1 MNTKQKTI
9 VVGAAVF
16 LLIILTSKKTSAM
29 SVNLPAEKLVRRFE
43 ASNDVKKYLQAY
55 QDSAGIWT
63 IGWGS
68 TYHQDLKRPVR
79 EGDVITEQTALRWMR
94 NTLATLMSRVKALI
108 KVPVNVNE
116 EGALVSLVYN
126 IGIGA
131 FSKSTLLRLL
141 NSNAPRIQV
150 ADQFLV
156 WNKITD
162 PVTKKKIALAGLTN
176 RRIAERTLFL
186 TPA

>member
-1 MNTKQKTI
+1 MNTKQKALVIGT
-9 VVGAAVF
+9 AVF
-16 LLIILTSKKTSAM
+16 LLIILTSTKLTAM
-29 SVNLPAEKLVRRFE
+29 SINLAAEKLVKRFE
-43 ASNDVKKYLQAY
+43 ASNDVRKYLKAY

-79 EGDVITEQTALRWMR
+79 EGDVITEQTAFRWMR
-94 NTLATLMSRVKALI
+94 NTLATLLSRVKALI
-108 KVPVNVNE
+108 KVPINVNE

-131 FSKSTLLRLL
+131 FSKSTLLKLL
-141 NSNAPRIQV
+141 NSGAPRIQV

-162 PVTKKKIALAGLTN
+162 PVTKKKVSLDGLTN
-176 RRIAERTLFL
+176 RRIAERTVFL